1 MALEALILHPR
12 AHGTSMC
19 RESFAAA
26 LAAATAA
33 MVKWRNEEIA
43 VLCDEA
49 LEANEPRGLRLMLAP
64 DRIEMVMASPTPDGL
79 VELSSFFFDE
89 AEVTA
94 ASL

>member
-49 LEANEPRGLRLMLAP
+49 LEANEPRGLRLMCLG
-64 DRIEMVMASPTPDGL
+64 RIEMVMAIPTPDGL